1 MTDKAIGSVH
11 YIAPEQA
18 RGDVV
23 DGKTDIYSVGVMLYE
38 MLTGQLPFEADNA
51 VSVAIMQLQADPR
64 PPREINP
71 DIPEG
76 LEEITLKAMQKNPAQ
91 RYQSATEM
99 LEDIAEF
106 RKIQVFAFNISISR
120 MRSRLNISMLLI
132 MSVVIRTQPITT
144 IMNMRRSRTP
154 PQKKKNV
161 APFGDRGRIGGI
173 SDCCCGAWVCRS
185 IQRLSG
191 RAAGGGY

>member
-106 RKIQVFAFNISISR
+106 RKNPSIRFQYQYFQDEKPKMCIRDSGPSVHWENPGFY
-120 MRSRLNISMLLI
+120 MRKSSTVLKRCS
-132 MSVVIRTQPITT
+132 
-144 IMNMRRSRTP
+144 
-154 PQKKKNV
+154 
-161 APFGDRGRIGGI
+161 A
-173 SDCCCGAWVCRS
+173 
-185 IQRLSG
+185 QRL
-191 RAAGGGY
+191 